1 MVTIFHLN
9 LTGLVYVNIEI
20 SNDINIQDINFFHK
34 SEDGITNIILKDKK
48 KNKIISNFQFKIS
61 PSMRI
66 LNIKD
71 VIPKIINITDKKI
84 MFIKYNVTK
93 NILNEEIKNNNIYI
107 NNILDYIRYECGCN
121 QQIENIYLKNVY
133 CKQCNNELL
142 NNINKEFIFDFNPIK
157 IEESLHEMFQCSHNK
172 KAVKENH
179 SFNNLFDKFKE
190 RINIDNFN
198 FWCIKDENNNNNNNE
213 KLNCEKCKA
222 NLGSYDEINNYIFY
236 KFNIFKISID
246 IFKQNEINKIIE
258 IKNFFTEKYLKLI
271 FGYAIENNIISMLI
285 YSESIGIRFKFI
297 NNSIGIIK
305 TNIISNNIDI
315 ISNEFFLIYYT
326 IINDLDILNDNY
338 KTEIKVNIS
347 IQDIFI
353 LYKMIESNKIKF
365 KKEILYYK
373 INTQNF
379 KDEENI
385 YIYKI

>member
-142 NNINKEFIFDFNPIK
+142 NE
-157 IEESLHEMFQCSHNK
+157 
-172 KAVKENH
+172 
-179 SFNNLFDKFKE
+179 
-190 RINIDNFN
+190 
-198 FWCIKDENNNNNNNE
+198 
-213 KLNCEKCKA
+213 
-222 NLGSYDEINNYIFY
+222 
-236 KFNIFKISID
+236 
-246 IFKQNEINKIIE
+246 
-258 IKNFFTEKYLKLI
+258 
-271 FGYAIENNIISMLI
+271 
-285 YSESIGIRFKFI
+285 
-297 NNSIGIIK
+297 
-305 TNIISNNIDI
+305 
-315 ISNEFFLIYYT
+315 
-326 IINDLDILNDNY
+326 
-338 KTEIKVNIS
+338 
-347 IQDIFI
+347 
-353 LYKMIESNKIKF
+353 
-365 KKEILYYK
+365 
-373 INTQNF
+373 
-379 KDEENI
+379 
-385 YIYKI
+385 

>member
-338 KTEIKVNIS
+338 KTELKVNIS

>member
-48 KNKIISNFQFKIS
+48 INKIISNFQFKIS
-61 PSMRI
+61 SSMRI

-71 VIPKIINITDKKI
+71 VIPKIINLNDTKLI
-84 MFIKYNVTK
+84 FIKYNVTK
-93 NILNEEIKNNNIYI
+93 NIINEEIKNNNIYI

-198 FWCIKDENNNNNNNE
+198 FWCIKDENNNNNNE

-338 KTEIKVNIS
+338 KTELKVNIS